1 VNLPVIDPEIDRQPV
16 LPARQA
22 RREDVR
28 FAAGK
33 IAAFQYAGVL
43 IFMFLITGFWN
54 LQVQNPEIYN
64 EQAERNRIKQ
74 LPIPAPRGKILD
86 RDGRVIVDNH
96 SSYSLILIRE
106 NLKTEHL
113 RGIADG
119 LNLDYDDLVARVKRY
134 TPRPKYDPITIKEE
148 LTPGEL
154 AFVESHRD
162 FFPEMELIQ
171 AQRRLYPQN
180 GFAAHVIGYTGEV
193 SEQELDSPDF
203 AKYSQGA
210 VIGKF
215 GIERQYNDTLM
226 GVDGERQVVVDNR
239 GKTRETLANK
249 QAIPGKDLQL
259 TLDLDL
265 QAVAELAMEGKNG
278 AVVAM
283 DPRTGEVLAMVS
295 RPTFDPN
302 KFAVHIKSSDWREI
316 ADNPDHPLLNRAIQA
331 QDAPGS
337 TFKPII
343 AIAGLESGAIDDQ
356 FAVHCGGG
364 ASFYGH
370 YHKCHLKGGH
380 GAVSLHKGI
389 VQSCDV
395 YFYNVGDRTGID
407 KIAFYANQAGLG
419 QKTGIDLPH
428 EAEGVVPSSAW
439 KIRNFREKWYAGE
452 TISVA
457 IGQGPVTV
465 TPMQLARAYSWLING
480 GLWHQP
486 HLVKGGKYREHSWP
500 LSADNVAKVVYGTY
514 GVVNEGGTGGR
525 AQLPGLNVCGK
536 TGTAQLASDEFLK
549 GKTGK
554 EYKNNA
560 WFVGFAPREAPE
572 IVVVALFEHGAE
584 GPLAAPIA
592 RDVLKA
598 YFDKKERRAADAET
612 RRHGDAATRTTE
624 FLRFGLPVP
633 PRQAVL
639 DLPIVEAAY
648 FSSDDTEDPIAA
660 SPCRRVAPRAAT
672 PPPDKL
678 AVESIPHPREPASY
692 RSGNRSP
699 ARSAGQTSSPRRRQV
714 RLRQD
719 RGVSVCRRPH
729 LPVSDYRLLEPPS
742 PKSSDLQRAG

>member
-1 VNLPVIDPEIDRQPV
+1 VNPPVIGPEIDRQPEV
-16 LPARQA
+16 PAKQA
-22 RREDVR
+22 RREDVK
-28 FAAGK
+28 FASGK
-33 IAAFQYAGVL
+33 IAGFQYAGVL
-43 IFMFLITGFWN
+43 IFLFLITGFWN
-54 LQVQNPEIYN
+54 LQVQNPQIYN

-96 SSYSLILIRE
+96 SSYSLILTRE

-113 RGIADG
+113 RTIADG
-119 LNLDYDDLVARVKRY
+119 LNLDYDDLVARVRRY

-162 FFPEMELIQ
+162 FFPEMELIH

-249 QAIPGKDLQL
+249 EAIPGKDLQL

-295 RPTFDPN
+295 RPSFDPN

-337 TFKPII
+337 TFKPFV

-356 FAVHCGGG
+356 FTVHCSGG
-364 ASFYGH
+364 ASFYGS
-370 YHKCHLKGGH
+370 YHKCWQKGGH
-380 GAVSLHKGI
+380 GAVSLHRGI
-389 VQSCDV
+389 QQSCDV

-419 QKTGIDLPH
+419 EKTGVDLPH
-428 EAEGVVPSSAW
+428 EAEGLVPSSAW

-457 IGQGPVTV
+457 IGQGALTV

-486 HLVKGGKYREHSWP
+486 HLVKGGKYQEHSWP
-500 LSADNVAKVVYGTY
+500 LSADNVSKVIYGTW
-514 GVVNEGGTGGR
+514 GVVNEPGGTGVR

-536 TGTAQLASDEFLK
+536 TGTAQLASNKFLS

-554 EYKNNA
+554 EFEDNA

-572 IVVVALFEHGAE
+572 IVVVALYDHG
-584 GPLAAPIA
+584 GHGQFAAPVA

-598 YFDKKERRAADAET
+598 YFDKKTRLAADAAT
-612 RRHGDAATRTTE
+612 RRQGDAATKTAE

-633 PRQAVL
+633 RRQGDVEP
-639 DLPIVEAAY
+639 PIVETAY
-648 FSSDDTEDPIAA
+648 FSSDDAENPIAA
-660 SPCRRVAPRAAT
+660 SPRRRVAAS
-672 PPPDKL
+672 L
-678 AVESIPHPREPASY
+678 PHHP
-692 RSGNRSP
+692 
-699 ARSAGQTSSPRRRQV
+699 
-714 RLRQD
+714 
-719 RGVSVCRRPH
+719 
-729 LPVSDYRLLEPPS
+729 
-742 PKSSDLQRAG
+742 